1 MSKTKAKTIQLFV
14 TCLVD
19 AFYPTVGMSVV
30 EILEAQGITVE
41 FPFEQTCCGQPA
53 FNGGFWDDARAMA
66 KHTLEL
72 LSATTGPIIIPSG
85 SCADMIIHHYSEL
98 LRDDPIPRASGDA
111 YAAKIKQV
119 SKRTYE
125 FTQFLVDELGIS
137 DVGATCNACATYHP
151 SCHGLRNLGLRT
163 QSKALLSNVGGL
175 TQAELPEAEECC
187 GFGGLFAVKM
197 SHISGVMLNRKLDH
211 VEASGADMLVG
222 SDVSCLMHIAG
233 GLKRRGS
240 KIQVKHIAEVL
251 NESRNE
257 G

>member
-1 MSKTKAKTIQLFV
+1 MSHTKPETVQFFV

-66 KHTLEL
+66 KHTLDL

-98 LRDDPIPRASGDA
+98 LHDDPIYG
-111 YAAKIKQV
+111 AKINQMHN
-119 SKRTYE
+119 RIYE

-163 QSKALLSNVGGL
+163 QSQSLLSNVSGL

-251 NESRNE
+251 TQT